1 MRFIYWIVLFCAV
14 LFKPLYA
21 LDIKQ
26 WHTEKGA
33 NVLFVQANDLPIID
47 IRISFKAGSSR
58 DSNAFGISR
67 LTSALLVEGTGDLSA
82 EDIAI
87 KMESVGAQL
96 GHDSLKD
103 MAFTSLRLLS
113 DTKNRSEI
121 IDLFARVTAKP
132 SFPQD
137 AINRDRVS
145 MITSIDNRKNNIAE
159 VTADAFNKAIYSGHE
174 YEVGFHGRKASLEAV
189 TQSDLFAFH
198 QKYYVAKN
206 ASIAIV
212 GDLTEQQAK
221 ELSEKLTVYLA
232 EGSAVKELSKPK
244 QTKANIQLI
253 DFDSTQTHIIK
264 GMPVISRKDKDFYSL
279 YVGNHILG
287 GSGFG
292 SRLMTII
299 REEKGLTYSVYSYFS
314 PMESLGPFVMSM
326 QTANHQ
332 VDEARSLLSEI
343 LNKFIDKGANQD
355 ELSKAKKNITGSF
368 PLKIDSNNKILSYLA
383 VIAFYNLPL
392 SYLDDFNKEIEKV
405 TLESIQDAFKRRVKL
420 DQLVEIVVGPK

>member
-159 VTADAFNKAIYSGHE
+159 VTAD
-174 YEVGFHGRKASLEAV
+174 
-189 TQSDLFAFH
+189 
-198 QKYYVAKN
+198 
-206 ASIAIV
+206 
-212 GDLTEQQAK
+212 
-221 ELSEKLTVYLA
+221 
-232 EGSAVKELSKPK
+232 
-244 QTKANIQLI
+244 
-253 DFDSTQTHIIK
+253 
-264 GMPVISRKDKDFYSL
+264 
-279 YVGNHILG
+279 
-287 GSGFG
+287 
-292 SRLMTII
+292 
-299 REEKGLTYSVYSYFS
+299 
-314 PMESLGPFVMSM
+314 
-326 QTANHQ
+326 
-332 VDEARSLLSEI
+332 
-343 LNKFIDKGANQD
+343 
-355 ELSKAKKNITGSF
+355 
-368 PLKIDSNNKILSYLA
+368 
-383 VIAFYNLPL
+383 
-392 SYLDDFNKEIEKV
+392 
-405 TLESIQDAFKRRVKL
+405 
-420 DQLVEIVVGPK
+420 